1 MDSFDEG
8 VTRQSSNRL
17 EALWGASGASPLD
30 TKFIC
35 FHHFSRAPWVVAR
48 PLNLI
53 EGGCTRYQVTAET
66 ISAQHHLKEQ
76 AIAKEVIASQNV
88 GPSAKAILRN
98 EEH

>member
-1 MDSFDEG
+1 MRGS
-8 VTRQSSNRL
+8 QSVG
-17 EALWGASGASPLD
+17 ALRGGSGASPLD

-76 AIAKEVIASQNV
+76 AIAKGVIDSQKV
-88 GPSAKAILRN
+88 VPSAKAILPN